1 MISYG
6 AIITTIKV
14 PDRDGNLSDVV
25 LGFDDMK
32 GYQQKGNPYFGALVG
47 RVANRIAHG
56 EFKVGDKQYNIEKNW
71 NNIHSLHGGIV
82 GFDKF
87 PWDSF
92 VDASTKTVHLSHLSP
107 DGYEG
112 YPGAVLTTL
121 SCSLADDNSFRILM
135 KATSTKATPI
145 NLTNH
150 SYFNL
155 AGHVSYFI
163 INYSVIALIISF
175 LNYTRYYGTISVH
188 IAVL

>member
-14 PDRDGNLSDVV
+14 PDRNGKLSDVV

-47 RVANRIAHG
+47 RVANRIANG
-56 EFKVGDKQYNIEKNW
+56 EFKVGEKQFNIEKNW

-87 PWDSF
+87 SWDSF

-135 KATSTKATPI
+135 KATTTKATPI

-155 AGHVSYFI
+155 AGHVS
-163 INYSVIALIISF
+163 
-175 LNYTRYYGTISVH
+175 
-188 IAVL
+188 